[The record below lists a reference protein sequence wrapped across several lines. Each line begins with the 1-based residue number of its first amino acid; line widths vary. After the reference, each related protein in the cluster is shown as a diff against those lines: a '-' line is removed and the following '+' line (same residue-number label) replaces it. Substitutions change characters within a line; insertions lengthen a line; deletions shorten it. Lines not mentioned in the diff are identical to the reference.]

1 MSIFKQKVKSSQ
13 SFDQVPPGNHG
24 AVLVA
29 IVDLGT
35 HEENFQ
41 GKINIQRKIYFVWE
55 LTSEKEPGAP
65 DKNRLIAKMFT
76 LSFGKKAKLRALI
89 EGWRGKAL
97 DDGEEFD
104 LAKLIGKSCL
114 VNVVHDNEYANVA
127 AVSAPPKGV
136 KVEKPKHTPFIW
148 EIEGDK
154 PVDLSWLPWIYGKKV
169 EDVIAQSDEV
179 TGNTRESANGK
190 LKSEETIEEVG
201 QEEEIPF

>member
-1 MSIFKQKVKSSQ
+1 MSIFKQKVKAGQ
-13 SFDQVPPGNHG
+13 VYDQCPPGNHS

-55 LTSEKEPGAP
+55 LTSEKEPGK
-65 DKNRLIAKMFT
+65 DDNRLIAKMFT

-104 LAKLIGKSCL
+104 LTKLIGKACL
-114 VNVVHDNEYANVA
+114 VNVVHADEYASVA

-136 KVEKPKHTPFIW
+136 KVEKPKRIPFIW

-169 EDVIAQSDEV
+169 EDVIAQSDEA
-179 TGNTRESANGK
+179 TGKTRESSNGQK
-190 LKSEETIEEVG
+190 VKEEAPA
-201 QEEEIPF
+201 EEEQEDPIPF